1 MTVIDEKLSSINYR
15 VKCSSLTLDCTE
27 FYSSCISTVRRFIY
41 CIVIT
46 DHINKSKSYLT
57 SLHDQNKSGFFGG
70 PAFIHPIR
78 TI

>member
-1 MTVIDEKLSSINYR
+1 MREAKFYIIDDKRQLA
-15 VKCSSLTLDCTE
+15 SL
-27 FYSSCISTVRRFIY
+27 
-41 CIVIT
+41 
-46 DHINKSKSYLT
+46 HA